1 MKHARHEPTPQPTRH
16 TFRFTEDE
24 MQQALEWWLVAQGH
38 AVPEGKRHIWGLE
51 RDSCGLSGRSTVTL
65 VIDEP

>member
-1 MKHARHEPTPQPTRH
+1 MKHDRHEPTAQPTRH

-24 MQQALEWWLVAQGH
+24 MQRALEWWLVAQGH
-38 AVPEGKRHIWGLE
+38 AVPEGKRYVWGLE
-51 RDSCGLSGRSTVTL
+51 RDYGTEDSAVTL

>member
-1 MKHARHEPTPQPTRH
+1 
-16 TFRFTEDE
+16 

-38 AVPEGKRHIWGLE
+38 AVPEGKRYVWGL
-51 RDSCGLSGRSTVTL
+51 DQKYGTKDSTVTL